1 MSNITII
8 SSERNW
14 LEQSAVEQLKQVAS
28 LPGVSKAVGLPDLHP
43 GRTPVGCVIVTEGIL
58 YPHLIGNDIGCGMSM
73 YLTEMECRKLKI
85 DRYVKKAVGISR
97 LQEIELPEEYES
109 ILQSSPLGNSLGT
122 IGGGN
127 HFAELQV
134 TDAVYQN
141 EAFSSLGLDK
151 NQAML
156 LVHSGSRGYGQTI
169 LDESIR
175 LHSAQ
180 NGLISGSSHAVGYL
194 SKHDDAV
201 KWAAINRDIIAHRLL
216 RAFGA
221 NALPVKQ
228 LDSCHN
234 SITELVTN
242 QIGTSVFIHRKGAAP
257 ADNGVVIIPG
267 SRGSLSY
274 LVQPTSNPEISGYS
288 IAHGAGRKWERTMCR
303 SRLEHKYTKE
313 SIRTT
318 KLKGQVI
325 CNDNRLLFEEAPE
338 AYKDIESVIQSLQE
352 YGLIEI
358 IATFKPVIT
367 YKN

>member
-43 GRTPVGCVIVTEGIL
+43 GKTPVGCVIITEGIL

-85 DRYVKKAVGISR
+85 DRYVKKAEGIIR

-134 TDAVYQN
+134 TDAIYQN
-141 EAFSSLGLDK
+141 ESFSILGFDK
-151 NQAML
+151 NQVML

-180 NGLISGSSHAVGYL
+180 NGLMVDSRPASDYL

-216 RAFGA
+216 RAFGT
-221 NALPVKQ
+221 NTLPVKR

-234 SITELVTN
+234 SIIESALEH
-242 QIGTSVFIHRKGAAP
+242 IGSSVFIHRKGAAP
-257 ADNGVVIIPG
+257 ADKGPVIIPG

-274 LVQPTSNPEISGYS
+274 LVQTTGNTEISGYS
-288 IAHGAGRKWERTMCR
+288 IAHGAGRKWERSMCK
-303 SRLEHKYTKE
+303 SRLESKYTKE

-325 CNDNRLLFEEAPE
+325 CNDYRLLFEEAPE
-338 AYKDIESVIQSLQE
+338 AYKDIETIVQSLQE